1 MQLSVEVIK
10 DNERTRIA
18 VAGEVDVSNA
28 DNLRAPLEG
37 ALESAAGDG
46 AASDGTASDGAA
58 GVIEVDIAEVSY
70 IDSTGIGVLVGAAR
84 RATSQGCEFELV
96 RPQANVKRVLSLLGV
111 IDELH
116 VRDGDQI

>member
-28 DNLRAPLEG
+28 DDLRAPLEG

-46 AASDGTASDGAA
+46 AASDGAA

-84 RATSQGCEFELV
+84 RATSQGCAFELV
-96 RPQANVKRVLSLLGV
+96 RPQTNVKRVLSLLGV

-116 VRDGDQI
+116 VRDSE

>member
-1 MQLSVEVIK
+1 MQLSVEVIP
-10 DNERTRIA
+10 DNERTRIV

-28 DNLRAPLEG
+28 DDFRAALDT
-37 ALESAAGDG
+37 ALERAAGE
-46 AASDGTASDGAA
+46 GAA

-84 RATSQGCEFELV
+84 RATSQGCTFELV

-116 VRDGDQI
+116 VRDSE